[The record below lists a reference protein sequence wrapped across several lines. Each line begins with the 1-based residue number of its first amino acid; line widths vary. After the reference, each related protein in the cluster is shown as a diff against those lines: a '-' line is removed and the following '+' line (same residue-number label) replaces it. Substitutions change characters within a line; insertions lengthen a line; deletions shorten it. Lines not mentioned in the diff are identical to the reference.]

1 MAGRLPGVSA
11 DIKRFIG
18 FSLAETLPKKSVRRC
33 AWWVSHAQALFCSR
47 ILRRRV
53 IFVIGDSHTQIF
65 RWEKPFVVFAL
76 GPATA
81 YNLGNSR
88 STTGSHDKLF
98 HVLKLVDPERDSVLM
113 VFGEIDARMHVY
125 NQYMKQGAEHPFS
138 YYIDR
143 TIEKYGEVLEQLTV
157 MGIDFYVHGIP
168 PASRQEIMV
177 DPDSSLAFYAP
188 REIRSE
194 ISRTF
199 NQRLKEYCEV
209 HGYRYIDIYSRVV
222 DENGQIAEA
231 YRGDAVHMNHSALP
245 FFKECMRL
253 KQPS

>member
-1 MAGRLPGVSA
+1 MAGRLARKSA
-11 DIKRFIG
+11 DVKRFIG
-18 FSLAETLPKKSVRRC
+18 FSLAETLPKKTVRRC
-33 AWWVSHAQALFCSR
+33 AWWVNYAQAFFVSR
-47 ILRRRV
+47 VLRRRV

-65 RWEKPFVVFAL
+65 RWERPFVVFAL

-98 HVLKLVDPERDSVLM
+98 NVLKVVNRERDSVLM

-125 NQYMKQGAEHPFS
+125 NQYMKHQASLPYS
-138 YYIDR
+138 YFIDK
-143 TIEKYGEVLEQLTV
+143 TIEKYGAVLERLSG
-157 MGIDFYVHGIP
+157 MGVDFYVHGIP
-168 PASRQEIMV
+168 PSSRQEIAV
-177 DPDSSLAFYAP
+177 DASSSIAYYAP
-188 REIRSE
+188 RDIRSE
-194 ISRTF
+194 ISRIF
-199 NQRLKEYCEV
+199 NQRLKDYCED

-231 YRGDAVHMNHSALP
+231 YRGDAVHMNHAALP

-253 KQPS
+253 K